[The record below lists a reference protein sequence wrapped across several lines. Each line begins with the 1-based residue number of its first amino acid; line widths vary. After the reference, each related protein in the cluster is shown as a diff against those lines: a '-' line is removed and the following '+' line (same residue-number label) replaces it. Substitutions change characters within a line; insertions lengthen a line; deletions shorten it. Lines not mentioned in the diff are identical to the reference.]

1 MPRPGR
7 NTYSDQKPPYSYI
20 ALTAMAIQAAPD
32 KMMTLNEIYKFI
44 TDRFPYYR
52 ENKQRWQNSLRHNL
66 SFNDCFIKI
75 PRRPDRPGKG
85 SYWALH
91 PFCGDMFENGSF
103 LRRRKRFK
111 LGGMAAAFP
120 PDADPLKVGFH
131 AAAAAG
137 AASYLHYQAKLR
149 MQALAASHAPTHQN
163 IGPPFAN
170 PAALKHAH
178 AFTIENIIA
187 PDFSSSSAAASH
199 PQAGLFPVPLPGFA
213 SQFAVTSSAAAD
225 VARNFRQVHVGKA
238 HCSDMQLT
246 GFSNPS
252 FADVISR
259 MSRITPTV
267 PIPLKPA
274 AIPSLPRTG
283 LCGGVTLPHPPSGGS
298 LSIGGIYLSTPSS
311 MAAAAAIGVTA
322 SSALLSGADYVA
334 RIH

>member
-7 NTYSDQKPPYSYI
+7 STYSDQKPPYSYI

-120 PDADPLKVGFH
+120 PDADPLKVGYH

-149 MQALAASHAPTHQN
+149 MHALATSHAPRHQN
-163 IGPPFAN
+163 IHPPYAN
-170 PAALKHAH
+170 PSALKHAH

-187 PDFSSSSAAASH
+187 PDFSSSAAAASH
-199 PQAGLFPVPLPGFA
+199 PQPGLIPVPLPGFA
-213 SQFAVTSSAAAD
+213 SQFAGTSTAAD
-225 VARNFRQVHVGKA
+225 VARNFRQVHAGKSTVA
-238 HCSDMQLT
+238 HCADMQLA
-246 GFSNPS
+246 GFTNPS

-298 LSIGGIYLSTPSS
+298 LPLGGIYLSTASS
-311 MAAAAAIGVTA
+311 AASAIGVTA
-322 SSALLSGADYVA
+322 PSSLMQVADYVA

>member
-1 MPRPGR
+1 
-7 NTYSDQKPPYSYI
+7 
-20 ALTAMAIQAAPD
+20 
-32 KMMTLNEIYKFI
+32 
-44 TDRFPYYR
+44 
-52 ENKQRWQNSLRHNL
+52 
-66 SFNDCFIKI
+66 
-75 PRRPDRPGKG
+75 
-85 SYWALH
+85 
-91 PFCGDMFENGSF
+91 
-103 LRRRKRFK
+103 
-111 LGGMAAAFP
+111 MAAAFP